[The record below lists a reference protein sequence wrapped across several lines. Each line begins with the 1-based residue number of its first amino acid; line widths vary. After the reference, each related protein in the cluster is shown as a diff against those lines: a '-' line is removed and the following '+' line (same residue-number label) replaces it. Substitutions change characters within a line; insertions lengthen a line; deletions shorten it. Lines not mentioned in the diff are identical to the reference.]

1 MIIILKIKSIIN
13 QNIPQGVTMKQ
24 KWRVLLF
31 VLVSFILFSCSSKS
45 TNENIQGYLLIIGG
59 GKRPESVMK
68 KFIHLAHGF
77 ENGKIFILP
86 MASADPEGTGKY
98 QAKQLRELGAK
109 NVDFLIVS
117 KDDANA
123 DSMLRKLDGVT
134 GIFFSGGVQT
144 RLMNAIGGTAF
155 AEKLHKLYRS
165 GAVIGGTSAGAAVMS
180 KIMITGDEKRPD
192 RNKNRA
198 FSRIEGDNIVTA
210 EGLGFLE
217 DVIIDQHF
225 VRRKRH
231 NRLISLVLGNPKLV
245 GMGIDESTA
254 LLVRPG
260 HRFEVL
266 GENSVII
273 YDVRNADIAPFD
285 PTKTYNLC
293 ASNITMH
300 VLTQGYIFDLNK
312 NKVIAPHESIR
323 K

>member
-1 MIIILKIKSIIN
+1 
-13 QNIPQGVTMKQ
+13 MKQ
-24 KWRVLLF
+24 KWYLLVF
-31 VLVSFILFSCSSKS
+31 ALILFLLFSCSEKS
-45 TNENIQGYLLIIGG
+45 TNENVRGYLLIIGG
-59 GKRPESVMK
+59 GKRPAPVMK
-68 KFIHLAHGF
+68 KFIQLAQGY
-77 ENGKIFILP
+77 ENGKIFVLP
-86 MASADPEGTGKY
+86 MASADPEGTGKF
-98 QAKQLRELGAK
+98 QANQLRELGAK

-117 KDDANA
+117 RNEADA
-123 DSMLRKLDGVT
+123 DSTLRKLDGVT
-134 GIFFSGGVQT
+134 GIFFSGGAQT

-155 AEKLHKLYRS
+155 AEKFHELYRR
-165 GAVIGGTSAGAAVMS
+165 GAIIAGTSAGAAVMS

-192 RNKNRA
+192 KNKNRV

-210 EGLGFLE
+210 EGLGFLD

-231 NRLISLVLGNPKLV
+231 NRLISLVLENPNLV

-254 LLVRPG
+254 LLVHPD

-273 YDVRNADIAPFD
+273 YDARKATIAPFD
-285 PTKTYNLC
+285 STKTYNLC

-300 VLTQGYIFDLNK
+300 VLTHGYIFDLNK
-312 NKVIAPHESIR
+312 NEVIAPHDSAG